1 MKMPHPLHFGLQ
13 ILLNGYAL
21 LVRDAL
27 LYLPPC
33 LVVVL
38 LCIFH
43 LAYLIQQILQHSTLH
58 FAAGF

>member
-21 LVRDAL
+21 LVCDAL

-33 LVVVL
+33 LVIVL
-38 LCIFH
+38 LRVLH
-43 LAYLIQQILQHSTLH
+43 LTYLIQQVLQHST
-58 FAAGF
+58 